1 MRPVTLLA
9 FLALTSPAVAQQF
22 EDLQESQRTPLPGL
36 PDLPLDWEPTPRLNS
51 AGLAASALEH
61 TGTAGLSFPDGRQAV
76 VTFWTAPVAEV
87 MGQAFA
93 FRCVT
98 VFDADLVET
107 SETCEQAVYLRE

>member
-1 MRPVTLLA
+1 MRPVTFLA
-9 FLALTSPAVAQQF
+9 FLALTSPAVAQN
-22 EDLQESQRTPLPGL
+22 LQESRMTPLPGL
-36 PDLPLDWEPTPRLNS
+36 PELPLDWEPTPRLNS

-61 TGTAGLSFPDGRQAV
+61 TGTAGLSLPDGRQAV
-76 VTFWTAPVAEV
+76 VTFWTAPVADV